1 MTEPSFP
8 RSATGPAAPRVP
20 GAADSSPP
28 LPTTERALY
37 HRLAVAQAE
46 GRAPSVIA
54 AVVRDGVP
62 VWCAG
67 RGEVAGEPPG
77 PGTQYRIGSIT
88 KTFVAIL
95 VMRLR
100 AEGLI
105 SFDDRL
111 DRYLEVPAG
120 GQARIAELLCHA
132 GGLAAE
138 PRGPWWERTEGSLR
152 PELPDLF
159 GERPMRHSPGRRHHY
174 SNTGYALLGALVER
188 LRGRSWY
195 EALRAEVLHP
205 LGMSDTTLLPRAPHA
220 EGWAVHPHADVV
232 QPEPAV
238 DTGRMAPA
246 GQLWSTAADLCRFAA
261 FLVAGD
267 DRVLGAAD
275 LEEMRRPAVPAEAR
289 DRDTGYGWGLQ
300 VLHHRGRTLTGH
312 SGSMPGFVA
321 GLWASPSERLA
332 AVALTNAGSGLSA
345 PTLAA
350 DLITLFAEHE
360 PVLPEPWRPMPE
372 ADPALVAAAG
382 VWYWGAAP
390 HLLRVRAGREL
401 ELAPAEG
408 AGRGS
413 RFRPSADGTW
423 TGLEGYFAG
432 ETLRIGAEVDG
443 TVPGSRGPDH
453 LDIGTFVF
461 TRVPYDPAAPV
472 PGGTDPRGW
481 LGERDGARDGDRG
494 TRPGDRPADRSH

>member
-1 MTEPSFP
+1 MPS
-8 RSATGPAAPRVP
+8 
-20 GAADSSPP
+20 
-28 LPTTERALY
+28 TERALY
-37 HRLAVAQAE
+37 HRLAVAQSE
-46 GRAPSVIA
+46 GRAPSVVA

-67 RGEVAGEPPG
+67 RGEVAGEVPG
-77 PGTQYRIGSIT
+77 PEVQYRIGSIT

-105 SFDDRL
+105 SLDDRL
-111 DRYLEVPAG
+111 GRHLDAPAG
-120 GQARIAELLCHA
+120 GEARIAELLSHA

-159 GERPMRHSPGRRHHY
+159 GERPLRHSPGRRHHY
-174 SNTGYALLGALVER
+174 SNTGYALLGALVEH
-188 LRGRSWY
+188 LRGRPWY
-195 EALRAEVLHP
+195 EVLREEVLHP
-205 LGMSDTTLLPRAPHA
+205 LEMSDTTLLPRAPHA

-232 QPEPAV
+232 QPEPAP

-261 FLVAGD
+261 FLTVGD

-275 LEEMRRPAVPAEAR
+275 VEEMRRPAVPAETR
-289 DRDTGYGWGLQ
+289 DRDTSYGWGLQ
-300 VLHHRGRTLTGH
+300 LLHHRGRVLAGH

-321 GLWASPSERLA
+321 GLWISPAERLA
-332 AVALTNAGSGLSA
+332 AVALTNATSGLSA

-350 DLITLFAEHE
+350 DLIALVAEHE
-360 PVLPEPWRPMPE
+360 PPLPEPWRPMSRV
-372 ADPALVAAAG
+372 DPGLVAAAG
-382 VWYWGAAP
+382 VWYWGTAP
-390 HLLRVRAGREL
+390 HVLRVRAGREL
-401 ELAPAEG
+401 ELAPAG
-408 AGRGS
+408 STGRGS
-413 RFRPSADGTW
+413 RFRPEADGTW

-432 ETLRIGAEVDG
+432 ETLRIGSGADG
-443 TVPGSRGPDH
+443 AAGGSRGPGH

-461 TRVPYDPAAPV
+461 TRTPYDPAAPV
-472 PGGTDPRGW
+472 PGGADPEGWRGKPDDTD
-481 LGERDGARDGDRG
+481 A
-494 TRPGDRPADRSH
+494 